1 VETDPAA
8 TSVQAG
14 VEACRPA
21 PESDELVAYYHH
33 SLRSAGGAGGTGI
46 RSKKEELRRTFVESR
61 ATGMKTLR
69 TVLVAAP
76 LLVSTPAFGQTLHP
90 GVGGEVIGTASMFQ
104 YPRDVD
110 RKWRPAAGARVRLV
124 LLGWTHLEL
133 GYTKAWTREEQ
144 ICLPESEC
152 PESASNP
159 SELLSASVGFQFQVH
174 EWVPY
179 LGFGTGKFSNQYFD
193 SGTSVWYVGLRRK
206 VLDRLSILGEYRRT
220 RFDSYSGRHYW
231 NRAWEIGVG
240 VPAT

>member
-1 VETDPAA
+1 METDPAA
-8 TSVQAG
+8 ISVQAG
-14 VEACRPA
+14 VEACTPA
-21 PESDELVAYYHH
+21 PESDELVAYYHLP
-33 SLRSAGGAGGTGI
+33 SGVREVREGRASGAK
-46 RSKKEELRRTFVESR
+46 RRELRRTFVGSR

-76 LLVSTPAFGQTLHP
+76 LLVPTPAFGQTLHP

-159 SELLSASVGFQFQVH
+159 SELLSASVGFQLQVH

-179 LGFGTGKFSNQYFD
+179 LGFGTGKFSNQYCD

-231 NRAWEIGVG
+231 NRAWEIGVS
-240 VPAT
+240 VPVT